1 MNIVNGSFVELL
13 CPSKWILSFF
23 SIWYIS
29 SKQISE
35 NWMNLK
41 HFKDFKSWDI
51 SWDNI
56 LLTSCSVALLSVI
69 KHEKEFLKID
79 LSLVIHNINKI
90 SFVALAL
97 VFLSITHFFHSSSQN
112 FLPCTYL
119 NSITR
124 CPFWSCIN
132 ITTV

>member
-1 MNIVNGSFVELL
+1 MNIVNGSFVEHRNEY
-13 CPSKWILSFF
+13 WAFF
-23 SIWYIS
+23 QYDIFLQQTSD
-29 SKQISE
+29 

-69 KHEKEFLKID
+69 KTWKRILKNWSF
-79 LSLVIHNINKI
+79 SLVIHNINKI

-132 ITTV
+132 ITTA